1 MQQPA
6 PFDDLMS
13 GLQRGRLDR
22 REFILRAAALG
33 ATIPMIAG
41 MLAACGA
48 SPAATVAPA
57 PSAAASAAPSAAA
70 SAAPSTAASA
80 AASAA
85 ATRPAASASAAG
97 SASAAPAAS
106 SAPSASAST
115 AASASAAASGTAGG
129 TLRMALGQNVD
140 LNPIGVRTVGAFYL
154 QSAIYDG
161 LVISS
166 ANWDTIEPALAEKW
180 DISSDNLTYT
190 FALRKGVK
198 WHDGQAFTAKDVEFT
213 YKLFLNKAVGSYF
226 SKNLLTI
233 KGAQDFYDG
242 KSQTVEGLKVVDDNT
257 FAITLLKP
265 NAAFAFSTLTQ
276 HSIVPMHVWKDVS
289 ADDLTKP
296 ATWEKNQV
304 GTGPFK
310 FSSYQV
316 DKFLELV
323 RYDAAWRGKPLLD
336 KILFVRVGTTP
347 EAIAAALEKGDIDYA
362 QVPTTE
368 IDRMGKLANLVIK
381 PKSVYNI
388 RAFGVNVDK
397 PAFKDKRVRQALAYG
412 IDRVGLS
419 DSILAGVSTVAN
431 SFSPS
436 AKWNNP
442 NLPKYDYSIDKAKAL
457 LKDAGW
463 DPNLEFDLALY
474 YNDQGH
480 KDYIAATQQQLA
492 KIGMKAKVVQLDG
505 SAVQTYYYTDRKFD
519 VMLLGYGISPDMDE
533 YSGIFTS
540 TAKWPAGQNAMLYA
554 NPRVDTLFQQG
565 SATTD
570 DTQRKKIYD
579 EVQTILM
586 DELPWIP
593 CYFLKIAG
601 GFNKRVQNGDAIN
614 NVWNRP
620 YNWSIEKVSVSD
632 GK

>member
-1 MQQPA
+1 MAQHA
-6 PFDDLMS
+6 PFDDLVS
-13 GLQRGRLDR
+13 DLQGGRLDR
-22 REFILRAAALG
+22 REFVLRAAALG
-33 ATIPMIAG
+33 ATVPVIAAI
-41 MLAACGA
+41 LAACGGTATPTTAPVA
-48 SPAATVAPA
+48 SAAPA
-57 PSAAASAAPSAAA
+57 SAAASTAPASASAASAAP
-70 SAAPSTAASA
+70 AASA

-85 ATRPAASASAAG
+85 AATSARPSAAASAATGASAAPAASASAA
-97 SASAAPAAS
+97 P
-106 SAPSASAST
+106 
-115 AASASAAASGTAGG
+115 SGTAGG
-129 TLRMALGQNVD
+129 TLKLALPQNVD

-154 QSAIYDG
+154 QSSIYDG
-161 LVISS
+161 LLTSS
-166 ANWDTIEPALAEKW
+166 ANWDAVEPALAEKW
-180 DISSDNLTYT
+180 TVSSDGLTYT
-190 FALRKGVK
+190 FNLRKGVN

-257 FAITLLKP
+257 FSITLTKP
-265 NAAFAFSTLTQ
+265 SAAFAFSTLTQ

-310 FSSYQV
+310 FSSYQA

-323 RYDAAWRGKPLLD
+323 RHDTAWRGKPLLD

-362 QVPTTE
+362 QIPSTE
-368 IDRMGKLANLVIK
+368 IDRMSKISTLVVK
-381 PKSVYNI
+381 PKAVYNI

-412 IDRVGLS
+412 IDRAGLAES
-419 DSILAGVSTVAN
+419 VLAGVSTVAN

-442 NLPKYDYSIDKAKAL
+442 NLPKYEYSMDKAKAL

-463 DPNLEFDLALY
+463 DANLEFDLALY

-480 KDYIAATQQQLA
+480 KDYIAAAQQQLA

-505 SAVQTYYYTDRKFD
+505 SAVQSYYYTDRKFD
-519 VMLLGYGISPDMDE
+519 VMLGGYGISPDMDE

-554 NPRVDTLFQQG
+554 NPRVDELFQQG

-579 EVQTILM
+579 EVQAILM
-586 DELPWIP
+586 EELPWIP